1 MVTHKPKIQVSKD
14 LPSNSLKVGT
24 SFDWVNECM
33 QQPVKQQVRGSRRRM
48 KEEELLKG
56 TNLGDMSELILLSLL
71 QLSEAHISSIFLTK
85 KIEMLVTQ
93 KAITSVLNARVNTGV
108 NSIYGHNSHLL
119 LVQVTLK
126 ENAVK
131 F

>member
-1 MVTHKPKIQVSKD
+1 
-14 LPSNSLKVGT
+14 
-24 SFDWVNECM
+24 
-33 QQPVKQQVRGSRRRM
+33 M

-126 ENAVK
+126 ENVVK